1 MPAAGLVRFRGTDSS
16 AAPLIEARLLD
27 VSLHGFRAA
36 HSFTTLASGQEVQF
50 QHAHA
55 QGRARVAWNRI
66 TSTSVETG
74 FFILES

>member
-1 MPAAGLVRFRGTDSS
+1 MPTAGIVHFRDAANA
-16 AAPLIEARLLD
+16 AAPLIEARLLN

-36 HSFTTLASGQEVQF
+36 HTLTSLVSGQEVQF
-50 QHAHA
+50 QHAQA

-66 TSTSVETG
+66 LSSCVESG